1 MNVLHINSSL
11 FSDAGK
17 SSELGQ
23 HFVDQWKSQ
32 NPTSTVTTRDLAKE
46 PVPHLDADTFQ
57 AAGTAPNER
66 SDAQKNQ
73 AALADTLIEELQ
85 NSDVLVLSVPMYN
98 FGIPSTLKAWIDHI
112 ARAGTTFKYTPNGPQ
127 GLLTGKKAYVL
138 AARGGA
144 YQGTPNDTQTPYLT
158 TLLNFVGITDIH
170 FVYAE
175 KLAMDA
181 DNAHNIMAQAKA
193 EIDGLLQQ

>member
-23 HFVDQWKSQ
+23 HFVDQWKNQ
-32 NPTSTVTTRDLAKE
+32 NPTGTVTTRDLAKE

-66 SDAQKNQ
+66 SDAQQNQ

-158 TLLNFVGITDIH
+158 PLLN
-170 FVYAE
+170 
-175 KLAMDA
+175 
-181 DNAHNIMAQAKA
+181 
-193 EIDGLLQQ
+193 